1 MPEDKARI
9 VFFVWGASVEA
20 AIRNTL
26 AAAYRWGAANVNSC
40 CAVPTCAART
50 GGLPYAAEA
59 AGRLF
64 TERALPDVSGAALL
78 LMVGAPY
85 AYAAAFRRGRGPLLF
100 RRRERMPCGRGP
112 AIFLIS
118 SVQASVN
125 TDSYTDGPH
134 GRRSKQ
140 NS

>member
-1 MPEDKARI
+1 M
-9 VFFVWGASVEA
+9 WGASVEA

-59 AGRLF
+59 AGRPF

-85 AYAAAFRRGRGPLLF
+85 AYAAAFPAGTRPAAFPAAGTDAVRTRSGYLFDFKRSSKRKYRLIYGRAARAAF
-100 RRRERMPCGRGP
+100 
-112 AIFLIS
+112 
-118 SVQASVN
+118 
-125 TDSYTDGPH
+125 
-134 GRRSKQ
+134 KQ